1 MIIEFSTK
9 NFRSFRDL
17 ATISFE
23 AEPLKSGSVQVI
35 STEAGNLLPAVG
47 VFGANASGKS
57 NLIKALFF
65 MWWSV
70 QNSNFLAQPTTKHP
84 MLKPFLLNSKTAK
97 EPSYFQII
105 LWDKEREA
113 EYRYG
118 FEISSQEVVSEWLEL
133 TTRVKKN
140 RRSVMIFRR
149 EGQSFTI
156 HKSASKELTPLRERV
171 LPTTLAITVFAQFAY
186 DLAYRV
192 ATLMSNESLTIID
205 GSQSTPIDAALKR
218 CEEDSDYRN
227 RVLALMQKADFGIL
241 QLVVKQSKVSKEEL
255 GALPPQ
261 IRSLIDENAGGLVG
275 VQVNTLHKI
284 YDRPNETAVF
294 NMNDHES
301 RGTARFFELSA
312 LVLPVL
318 ESGGVLVIDELGSSL
333 HPFIT
338 KAAVGLFQNRKT
350 NPKGAQ
356 LLFCSHE
363 MYLLS
368 SRANFRRDQVWFT
381 EKNNQEET
389 TLRSLAEYKT
399 RNDFEIA
406 KNYLAGR
413 FGAVPTVGFDED

>member
-1 MIIEFSTK
+1 
-9 NFRSFRDL
+9 
-17 ATISFE
+17 
-23 AEPLKSGSVQVI
+23 
-35 STEAGNLLPAVG
+35 
-47 VFGANASGKS
+47 
-57 NLIKALFF
+57 
-65 MWWSV
+65 
-70 QNSNFLAQPTTKHP
+70 
-84 MLKPFLLNSKTAK
+84 
-97 EPSYFQII
+97 
-105 LWDKEREA
+105 
-113 EYRYG
+113 
-118 FEISSQEVVSEWLEL
+118 
-133 TTRVKKN
+133 
-140 RRSVMIFRR
+140 
-149 EGQSFTI
+149 
-156 HKSASKELTPLRERV
+156 
-171 LPTTLAITVFAQFAY
+171 
-186 DLAYRV
+186 
-192 ATLMSNESLTIID
+192 MSNESLTIID
-205 GSQSTPIDAALKR
+205 SSQSTPIGAALKR

-284 YDRPNETAVF
+284 YDSPNETAVF
-294 NMNDHES
+294 NMDDHES

-312 LVLPVL
+312 LVLPIL

-363 MYLLS
+363 MHLLS
-368 SRANFRRDQVWFT
+368 SRVNFRRDQVWFT